1 MRRQAR
7 SRRAVSRVLR
17 RSDPDA
23 KRRVTRLG
31 RRPRPSRL
39 NAGAARKRLRRRDE
53 QSAAPKRG
61 ARDQGVARGARRTRR
76 SVVRPP
82 FLTFL
87 RATRRTRGEPIA
99 PRAPP
104 RLTPEGKPGRRA
116 AMPRAAPAARTTAHA
131 LSPPSYRIHSPCRLP
146 LLPPPARRSRVAGRG
161 R

>member
-1 MRRQAR
+1 MRRLAR

-39 NAGAARKRLRRRDE
+39 NAGAARKRLRRRDDT
-53 QSAAPKRG
+53 SAAPKRG

-76 SVVRPP
+76 WAVRPA

-104 RLTPEGKPGRRA
+104 RVTRGQAWTTRRHASGRSGRENNGARPLASARA
-116 AMPRAAPAARTTAHA
+116 DFN
-131 LSPPSYRIHSPCRLP
+131 RL
-146 LLPPPARRSRVAGRG
+146 ARVAGA
-161 R
+161 

>member
-17 RSDPDA
+17 RSDL
-23 KRRVTRLG
+23 TRKGASPGLG
-31 RRPRPSRL
+31 GGLARPGSD
-39 NAGAARKRLRRRDE
+39 AGAARKRLRRRDDT
-53 QSAAPKRG
+53 SAAPKRG

-76 SVVRPP
+76 SAVRPA

-104 RLTPEGKPGRRA
+104 REK
-116 AMPRAAPAARTTAHA
+116 PRASLDDAP
-131 LSPPSYRIHSPCRLP
+131 PCLGP
-146 LLPPPARRSRVAGRG
+146 LRPRER
-161 R
+161 

>member
-31 RRPRPSRL
+31 RRPRPSRQQCRGCAQAL
-39 NAGAARKRLRRRDE
+39 KARDE

-61 ARDQGVARGARRTRR
+61 ARDQGIARGARRTL
-76 SVVRPP
+76 SFGGPALLP
-82 FLTFL
+82 SLL

-104 RLTPEGKPGRRA
+104 RVKPEA
-116 AMPRAAPAARTTAHA
+116 SLDDA
-131 LSPPSYRIHSPCRLP
+131 
-146 LLPPPARRSRVAGRG
+146 PPPCLGPLRPRERRRTPVVTN
-161 R
+161 